1 MISLAENGKAQK
13 QDLTGHG
20 GNGLSGR
27 KMMKKIGLLIAGF
40 AAALFLAVLLLYIS
54 SLIPDESVREKFAES
69 ADILCEKDVFFCAQK
84 DYNFSKIDRYADA
97 ILLNIAWNLK
107 SDLPSLMWTPY
118 YSSGFQ
124 NENNNLYDA
133 VHVGKD
139 ESTTGSLKEY
149 VRYWHGSATI
159 MRILHMFLN
168 IRGIYLLHGILLILL
183 TLITVGLLISRK
195 MLAEAI
201 ALIIGMA
208 GVNIWFVPLS
218 LEYYWTFLCMLVAS
232 MVVLRFAEKGKKEWF
247 LFIFFMTGIV
257 TAYLDFLSTETV
269 TLTVPLLLAYRY
281 ERKEEKKSG
290 GFRQYAGYS
299 MIWGVGYVGMW
310 VSKWILAACIT
321 GENMLPYVRGH
332 VSERMGRNISGLS
345 TFSRLFGTIGKNLAC
360 LFPWGYGAPGAVCGI
375 AILIIA
381 LYIGF
386 VYRSGKK
393 AGGDILIYAAIA
405 AIPYVRYFVLFNHS
419 FLHYFFTYRAQIV
432 TIMILC
438 LAWFDAVNW
447 GIVKKSRGKRK
458 R

>member
-1 MISLAENGKAQK
+1 KSI
-13 QDLTGHG
+13 T
-20 GNGLSGR
+20 GR
-27 KMMKKIGLLIAGF
+27 KMVKMIILLITAF
-40 AAALFLAVLLLYIS
+40 AAALTLAVLLLYAS
-54 SLIPDESVREKFAES
+54 SRIPDDRVRENFEKSAE
-69 ADILCEKDVFFCAQK
+69 ILCEKEVFFCAYQ
-84 DYNFSKIDRYADA
+84 NAACSKIDRYADS

-107 SDLPSLMWTPY
+107 SDLPSLMWTSY
-118 YSSGFQ
+118 YKNGYQ
-124 NENNNLYDA
+124 NENDNLFDA
-133 VHVGKD
+133 VHKGKD
-139 ESTTGSLKEY
+139 KISSESLKEY
-149 VRYWHGSATI
+149 VRYWHGPAAI
-159 MRILHMFLN
+159 MRILHIFLN
-168 IRGIYLLHGILLILL
+168 IRGIYLLHGILLIML
-183 TLITVGLLISRK
+183 TLILTVILITRK
-195 MLAEAI
+195 MHAEAI

-218 LEYYWTFLCMLVAS
+218 LEYYWTFLCMLIAS
-232 MVVLRFAEKGKKEWF
+232 MVVLRFAKKGKKEWF
-247 LFIFFMTGIV
+247 PFLFFMTGIATV
-257 TAYLDFLSTETV
+257 YLDFLSTETA

-299 MIWGVGYVGMW
+299 IIWGIGYVGMW
-310 VSKWILAACIT
+310 VSQWILAACIT

-360 LFPWGYGAPGAVCGI
+360 LFPWGYGALGVVSGI

-386 VYRSGKK
+386 VYRSEKK
-393 AGGDILIYAAIA
+393 VGGDKMIYAAIA
-405 AIPYVRYFVLFNHS
+405 VIPYVRYFVLFNHS

-438 LAWFDAVNW
+438 LVWFDAVDW
-447 GIVKKSRGKRK
+447 GNFKKSRGKRK